1 MLDNV
6 RVVMVETSHA
16 GNIGAAARAMKTMGL
31 QRLVLVSPRQFPAA
45 EATAMAAGAD
55 DLLARAQCC
64 DTLAQALGDCTL
76 VVGTSARPRR
86 LRMPV
91 MTPREAMR
99 EVAGEAPGEE
109 IALVFGRERTGL
121 TNDELG
127 FCHLLAEIPA
137 NPDYS
142 SLNVA
147 AAVQLMAYELR
158 LAAGEDQIRGDR
170 VPMVARATT
179 TEMQHF
185 YAHLESVLLETGFLD
200 QGNPRHLMRRL
211 HRLFNRVRPDQNEI
225 NILRGIL
232 ASVQACRR
240 DLDAGSE
247 E

>member
-1 MLDNV
+1 MMNNV
-6 RVVMVETSHA
+6 RVVLVGTSHA

-31 QRLVLVSPRQFPAA
+31 TRLVLVSPHRFPAA

-55 DLLARAQCC
+55 DLLARAECV
-64 DTLAQALGDCTL
+64 DSLGQALAGCSL
-76 VVGTSARPRR
+76 VVGSSARPRR

-91 MTPREAMR
+91 MTPRAVMQ
-99 EVAGEAPGEE
+99 EVIAQPDSEE

-137 NPDYS
+137 DPEYS

-147 AAVQLMAYELR
+147 AAVQVMAYELR
-158 LAAGEDQIRGDR
+158 LAAGEDTVQAQR
-170 VPMVARATT
+170 VAMAPLATSE
-179 TEMQHF
+179 EMQHF
-185 YAHLESVLLETGFLD
+185 YSHLEEVLLQTGFLD

-211 HRLFNRVRPDQNEI
+211 HRLFNRVRPDKNEI

-232 ASVQACRR
+232 ASVQTARGKPEKG
-240 DLDAGSE
+240 GS
-247 E
+247 

>member
-1 MLDNV
+1 
-6 RVVMVETSHA
+6 
-16 GNIGAAARAMKTMGL
+16 
-31 QRLVLVSPRQFPAA
+31 
-45 EATAMAAGAD
+45 MAAGAD

-64 DTLAQALGDCTL
+64 DTLAQALGDCSL

-91 MTPREAMR
+91 MPPREVMR
-99 EVAGEAPGEE
+99 EVIAEPAGEEV
-109 IALVFGRERTGL
+109 ALVFGRERTGL

-137 NPDYS
+137 DPAYS

-147 AAVQLMAYELR
+147 AAVQIMAYELR
-158 LAAGEDQIRGDR
+158 LAAGEDQVRGDR
-170 VPMVARATT
+170 VPMAARATT

-185 YAHLESVLLETGFLD
+185 YAHLEAVLLETGFLD

-232 ASVQACRR
+232 AAVQAYRHDPGAGR
-240 DLDAGSE
+240 D
-247 E
+247 